1 MLELKKYEGK
11 SKEEAKEKCLSE
23 LNTKEEDLY
32 LRYGETEAKLFKAKK
47 YYVEA
52 LTKEEV
58 LQFLKDYISN
68 ISQGMNIEIHSEIK
82 EMDGIY
88 NILLVSDNNPIL
100 IGKDGRTIQAIQT
113 LLRNSLSI
121 NTSFPIKVVVDVAN
135 YKAKKQK
142 NLEYEV
148 KKIAKDV
155 LKTKIEAKLDPMNS
169 YDRRVVH
176 SVISEYENLETESF
190 GESPNRYVVIR
201 YKEDK

>member
-68 ISQGMNIEIHSEIK
+68 IAQGMNIEIHSEIK

-88 NILLVSDNNPIL
+88 NILLV
-100 IGKDGRTIQAIQT
+100 
-113 LLRNSLSI
+113 
-121 NTSFPIKVVVDVAN
+121 
-135 YKAKKQK
+135 
-142 NLEYEV
+142 
-148 KKIAKDV
+148 
-155 LKTKIEAKLDPMNS
+155 
-169 YDRRVVH
+169 
-176 SVISEYENLETESF
+176 
-190 GESPNRYVVIR
+190 
-201 YKEDK
+201 